1 MSKGKRGPRPPNL
14 PATYDAALEAEILKE
29 MSGWPAEMEAKLKA
43 VGLEN
48 FAGGDLLWE
57 AMFERELANPNRE
70 PDTLATII
78 WLAERGILSA
88 QAALRNHT
96 TELLEDG
103 KVDLPSSMR
112 AYLVRLINNLVPPHP
127 GDRSEVIKTMLRDTA
142 LVAAIDVAASRWPNR
157 PQLNSSGRA
166 HSIAWLI
173 AQTWGRYGHPLTE
186 RQVRRIYQDR
196 KKLTARLLKFL
207 TGDHTI

>member
-14 PATYDAALEAEILKE
+14 PATYDEALEAEILKE
-29 MSGWPAEMEAKLKA
+29 MRGWPAEMEAKLKA

-48 FAGGDLLWE
+48 FTGGDLLWQ

-112 AYLVRLINNLVPPHP
+112 AYL
-127 GDRSEVIKTMLRDTA
+127 
-142 LVAAIDVAASRWPNR
+142 
-157 PQLNSSGRA
+157 
-166 HSIAWLI
+166 
-173 AQTWGRYGHPLTE
+173 
-186 RQVRRIYQDR
+186 
-196 KKLTARLLKFL
+196 
-207 TGDHTI
+207 